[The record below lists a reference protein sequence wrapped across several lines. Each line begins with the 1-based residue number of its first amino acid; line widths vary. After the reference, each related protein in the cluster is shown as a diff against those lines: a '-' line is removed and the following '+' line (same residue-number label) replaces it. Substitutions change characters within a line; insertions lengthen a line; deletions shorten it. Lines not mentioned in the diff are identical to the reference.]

1 MVCKIVIGLLL
12 LDYLLVVFVGFTL
25 IHSCSD
31 VVNVSRVKVFGNA
44 WSGCLGQYDSEQF
57 SK

>member
-1 MVCKIVIGLLL
+1 VCKIVIGLLL